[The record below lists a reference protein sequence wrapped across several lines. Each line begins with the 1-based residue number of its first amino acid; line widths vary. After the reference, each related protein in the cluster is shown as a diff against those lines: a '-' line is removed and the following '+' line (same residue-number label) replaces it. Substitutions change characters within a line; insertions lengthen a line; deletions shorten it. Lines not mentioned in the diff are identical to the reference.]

1 MLARTHFSTHT
12 LDLKRTKNQHTNSK
26 NGKSTDS
33 CKSNFF
39 TKKTILFFSLLCLLS
54 LQACQS
60 QADKQAEAA
69 AELPLPPNKLLTPPE
84 TLAPLFNPPTAV
96 LRGFD
101 WNSKPEQ
108 IQDQESASRIEEN
121 SLGSEIF
128 SLDLNEEE
136 FADIT
141 YQFAE
146 GQLTA
151 IQLDI
156 YPASEASAN
165 NYVSELTDF
174 FNAKYKKRST
184 LWEGSEKEQIF
195 TIFLTQKNSDSGPFV
210 TVIWEKEKE

>member
-1 MLARTHFSTHT
+1 MLSHPKPLRHEYKTNKKSTHKQQ
-12 LDLKRTKNQHTNSK
+12 KRKIDRQLQIQ
-26 NGKSTDS
+26 
-33 CKSNFF
+33 FF
-39 TKKTILFFSLLCLLS
+39 HKKTILFFSLLCLLS

-60 QADKQAEAA
+60 QADKQAETA

-210 TVIWEKEKE
+210 TVMWEKEKE